1 MFKGVGRKLENLHP
15 FRTHFCQ
22 KILGINSYQY
32 IFFYISSSCF
42 NMAYMVFTS
51 FNPRLLLT
59 LSGFIKILNFIQRRA
74 LV

>member
-1 MFKGVGRKLENLHP
+1 MFKGVGRKLENLRP

-32 IFFYISSSCF
+32 IFFNISSLCF

-59 LSGFIKILNFIQRRA
+59 LSGFIKILNFI
-74 LV
+74 